1 MAVYDKPIT
10 IQKQDE
16 VTEQWVDYI
25 KLHASVNKT
34 KQTAYLGGGAS
45 QSRRTLT
52 FEVRY
57 CPPLE
62 PVAMDTQLYR
72 IIFQG
77 NEYKVLDYDDF
88 MLKHQTVK
96 LVGESY

>member
-1 MAVYDKPIT
+1 MTVYDKPIT
-10 IQKQDE
+10 IQKQDDE
-16 VTEQWVDYI
+16 TEQWSDYI
-25 KLHASVNKT
+25 KLHAAVNKT
-34 KQTAYLGGGAS
+34 KQSAYLGAGAS
-45 QSRRTLT
+45 QSRSTLT

-62 PVAMDTQLYR
+62 LVAMDTQLYR